1 MSTGKVYREW
11 ELRFHVIQVE
21 IKKNIC
27 RLGYSNKYLNP
38 KILSPNDLAGPQCT
52 TTLGLWPASVGNQ
65 AHPACRLH
73 QQRGLL
79 QATTKVR
86 DGYAYPPA
94 FYHQQ
99 DDSKASDAL
108 KIAKFVLV
116 CQDGHKPPSV
126 EAAEAYRGPYKI
138 KSQGTNSYVL
148 EGGSQSEDRVT
159 INCLKPFHVRE
170 GEEEV
175 DLQPPPRLRRPTRVA
190 KPVSPRSPTP
200 ACSLPEDK
208 FPPLTSDTPR
218 TSPRQSRSCRVPLGH
233 WRKFNL

>member
-1 MSTGKVYREW
+1 M
-11 ELRFHVIQVE
+11 
-21 IKKNIC
+21 
-27 RLGYSNKYLNP
+27 
-38 KILSPNDLAGPQCT
+38 IL
-52 TTLGLWPASVGNQ
+52 LGLSARPHLDSGQQALGTKLTLPADFTSREELDRADFYKQ
-65 AHPACRLH
+65 
-73 QQRGLL
+73 L
-79 QATTKVR
+79 QKVR

-190 KPVSPRSPTP
+190 KPVSLWSPTP
-200 ACSLPEDK
+200 
-208 FPPLTSDTPR
+208 PP
-218 TSPRQSRSCRVPLGH
+218 PRQKTSFCL
-233 WRKFNL
+233 